1 MEFNRSQKR
10 KKEYVP
16 KETTPEEY
24 GRIWQDYAEHRGI
37 RERNRLVEWN
47 LRLVYYASAAVKD
60 HLPQWI
66 EYEELI
72 SSGCIGLI
80 EAVERFDPAV
90 GSTFAAYAVPRIL
103 GSIWRGMEKYTGVS
117 RRAFQKM
124 RKIKKAEET
133 LYQEKG
139 RRPLDVEIISALQMK
154 EKEYQR
160 WRNRMPE
167 RAAEPYEALELAAEE
182 DTASQYEEA
191 DLVRRL
197 RAELRALEPV
207 KLSLIQ
213 DVYYREQSLRSV
225 SARQGIS
232 RWRLQKM
239 HHEILEE
246 LRRKML

>member
-1 MEFNRSQKR
+1 MGFNRSQKR
-10 KKEYVP
+10 KKEYIP
-16 KETTPEEY
+16 KGTTPEEY
-24 GRIWQDYAEHRGI
+24 GRIWQDYAQHRGI
-37 RERNRLVEWN
+37 KERNRLVEWN
-47 LRLVYYASAAVKD
+47 LRLVYYASAAVREY
-60 HLPQWI
+60 LPQWI

-80 EAVERFDPAV
+80 EAVERFDPAI

-103 GSIWRGMEKYTGVS
+103 GSIWRGMEKYTGIS

-124 RKIKKAEET
+124 RKIKKMEEL
-133 LYQEKG
+133 LYQEMG
-139 RRPLDVEIISALQMK
+139 RRPLDAEIMSALQIE

-160 WRNRMPE
+160 WKNRMPE
-167 RAAEPYEALELAAEE
+167 RAAEPYDVLELASEE
-182 DTASQYEEA
+182 DMASQYEEA
-191 DLVRRL
+191 DLVGRL
-197 RAELRALEPV
+197 RAELQTLEPV

-213 DVYYREQSLRSV
+213 DVYYRKQSLRSV
-225 SARQGIS
+225 SAKQGIS